1 MEEKEI
7 IPTGTPRKTLLEK
20 CAQILS
26 GVFTPFMVPTLT
38 LLLLF
43 FCTYLYILPI
53 VYKLVVLGLVFCFTA
68 LMPMLVIYLF
78 QKANG
83 WGIKELEH
91 RKKRFIPYMLTI
103 LSYVTCLIAMH
114 RMHLPRYMSGTIVAA
129 LFCMVLCTLLNF
141 RWKVSTHVAG
151 SGMLIGGLL
160 AYSLLFNF
168 NPIWYLCITI
178 LLAGILGTAR
188 IIVKQH
194 TLFEVF
200 AGFMTGMF
208 CGVIGILFI

>member
-20 CAQILS
+20 CAQVLS

>member
-43 FCTYLYILPI
+43 FCTYLYILPM

-83 WGIKELEH
+83 WGIKELGH